1 MPDVMHLLRIGAAPE
16 RVYRA
21 ITTAEDVRKWW
32 TRDCDL
38 DETVCGAGEFRFYD
52 NRVVTKV
59 RIDAL
64 QPPSH
69 VSWTTL
75 SSTAPGG
82 WQDTTIRFDLRA
94 EGDMTVLLF
103 AHRGFAETGE
113 TYARVTTGWA
123 YFLFSLQRYLETG
136 TGVPAPDV
144 DFTRVV
150 RPAP

>member
-1 MPDVMHLLRIGAAPE
+1 MADIMHLLRINAQPE

-21 ITTAEDVRKWW
+21 LTTAHDVRNWW

-38 DETVCGAGEFRFYD
+38 DEAVGGAGVFRFYD
-52 NRVVTKV
+52 NRVVTTV

-64 QPPSH
+64 RPPSH
-69 VSWTTL
+69 VGWTTL

-82 WQDTTIRFDLRA
+82 WQGTTISFDLRA
-94 EGDMTVLLF
+94 EGDATVLLF
-103 AHRGFAETGE
+103 AHRGFPEANEG
-113 TYARVTTGWA
+113 YARVTTGWA

-144 DFTRVV
+144 DFARAVG
-150 RPAP
+150 R

>member
-1 MPDVMHLLRIGAAPE
+1 MPDIMHLLRINAE
-16 RVYRA
+16 QDRVYGA
-21 ITTAEDVRKWW
+21 ITTAEDVRNWW

-38 DETVCGAGEFRFYD
+38 DEAVGGAGVFRFYD
-52 NRVVTKV
+52 NRVVTNV

-64 QPPSH
+64 RRPSH
-69 VSWTTL
+69 VGWTTV

-82 WQDTTIRFDLRA
+82 WDGTTISFDLRA
-94 EGDMTVLLF
+94 EGDVTVLLF
-103 AHRGFAETGE
+103 AHRGFAAAGE
-113 TYARVTTGWA
+113 NYARVTTGWA

-150 RPAP
+150 RR